1 MKRIMAIL
9 MVSVLNAS
17 AALAAEAPHR
27 VVSMNVCT
35 DQLAM
40 LIAGEGQ
47 LYSVSY
53 LAGDRNAS
61 VLADQAGG
69 YVVNH
74 GLAEEVFLMQPDL
87 IIAGTFT
94 TRTTVELLRRLGFR
108 VEEFAP
114 ANSLDDIREHI
125 SRMGTLLGRQEKASA
140 LLAEIDDALAKL
152 RAQPPSGKS
161 VATYSANSYTSGSG
175 TLVDALIGISGL
187 ENIAAR
193 LGLTGTSKLPLELL
207 VLADP
212 DLVVSSEGDYP
223 GPALAEEGYVHPAFK
238 ALTAGS
244 TAVNIP
250 SKYTICGAPFTLEVA
265 RILQDAAGAAK

>member
-1 MKRIMAIL
+1 MKRIMVIL
-9 MVSVLNAS
+9 MISILNTS
-17 AALAAEAPHR
+17 AVFAAEAPRR

-53 LAGDRNAS
+53 LAGDRNTS
-61 VLADQAGG
+61 VLADQAAG

-114 ANSLDDIREHI
+114 QNSIEEIREQI
-125 SRMGTLLGRQEKASA
+125 TRMGALLGRQEKAA
-140 LLAEIDDALAKL
+140 ELVKLIDTDLANL
-152 RAQPPSGKS
+152 RAQPPSGKT
-161 VATYSANSYTSGSG
+161 VATYYANSYTSGTG

-187 ENIAAR
+187 QNVASR

-207 VLADP
+207 VLAGP
-212 DLVVSSEGDYP
+212 DLIVTSDGDYP
-223 GPALAEEGYVHPAFK
+223 APALAEEGYVHPAFK
-238 ALTAGS
+238 AVAAGS
-244 TAVNIP
+244 KAVNIP
-250 SKYTICGAPFTLEVA
+250 SKYTICGAPFTLEA
-265 RILQDAAGAAK
+265 AHILHDAAGAAE

>member
-1 MKRIMAIL
+1 MKQIMAIL
-9 MVSVLNAS
+9 MISVLNAS
-17 AALAAEAPHR
+17 AALAAEVPHR

-40 LIAGEGQ
+40 LIAGAGQ

-125 SRMGTLLGRQEKASA
+125 ARMGELLGRQEKAA
-140 LLAEIDDALAKL
+140 ELVKRIDNDLATL
-152 RAQPPSGKS
+152 RAQPPSSKS
-161 VATYSANSYTSGSG
+161 VATYYANSYTSGSG
-175 TLVDALIGISGL
+175 TLVDALIGVSGL
-187 ENIAAR
+187 ENVAAR

-207 VLADP
+207 LLANP
-212 DLVVSSEGDYP
+212 DLIVSSEGDYAA
-223 GPALAEEGYVHPAFK
+223 PALAEEGYVHPAFK
-238 ALTAGS
+238 AVTAGS
-244 TAVNIP
+244 KAVNI
-250 SKYTICGAPFTLEVA
+250 STKYTICGAPFTLEA
-265 RILQDAAGAAK
+265 AHMLRDAAGAAK

>member
-152 RAQPPSGKS
+152 RAQPPSGKT
-161 VATYSANSYTSGSG
+161 VATYYANSYTSGSG

-187 ENIAAR
+187 ENIAAQ

-207 VLADP
+207 VLASP
-212 DLVVSSEGDYP
+212 DLVISSEGDYP

-238 ALTAGS
+238 ALTAGKK
-244 TAVNIP
+244 AVNIP
-250 SKYTICGAPFTLEVA
+250 SKYSICGAPFTLEVA
-265 RILQDAAGAAK
+265 QILQDAAGAAK